1 MITRRAASAISSK
14 RRPERWLGQWL
25 FSVDSVPRPLLYCA
39 IIIVVMEAVAWIW
52 D

>member
-14 RRPERWLGQWL
+14 RRPGPAPGQCPS
-25 FSVDSVPRPLLYCA
+25 FVDRPSDLLLYWA
-39 IIIVVMEAVAWIW
+39 IIIVVMEDVWIS